1 MATQQLI
8 RLQQINQQAAF
19 MAVVLY
25 RRIRQRRRRRYWIRP
40 WIARRPQ
47 FGDFENLM
55 AELERESQ
63 GDFVAYLRMEPAMF
77 HELVQRLTPRLTKQD
92 SNWRKS
98 LNPGLKIAVTLRY
111 LATGNSYR
119 SLAFAFR
126 VAHNTVSIII
136 REVCGAIVEE
146 YSDEV
151 VKTPSNPDEWRQL
164 SDRFE
169 SRWNFPHTV
178 GAIDGKRVAIRAPK
192 DSGSLYYNYKG
203 FFSIIL
209 PGVVDADYKFIWADI
224 GSNGSVSD
232 CTVFNRSNLKDAL
245 EAGNMGFPPD
255 EPLPQDDEPM
265 PYFLVGDDAFP
276 LRTWLMK
283 PFSTRNL
290 TEAESV

>member
-92 SNWRKS
+92 TNWRKS

-111 LATGNSYR
+111 RWAAASPRHQKLVSEVWKPCFALEPPFYFVRLSEPCCLFESYR
-119 SLAFAFR
+119 QNDFR
-126 VAHNTVSIII
+126 T
-136 REVCGAIVEE
+136 
-146 YSDEV
+146 
-151 VKTPSNPDEWRQL
+151 L
-164 SDRFE
+164 
-169 SRWNFPHTV
+169 
-178 GAIDGKRVAIRAPK
+178 
-192 DSGSLYYNYKG
+192 
-203 FFSIIL
+203 
-209 PGVVDADYKFIWADI
+209 
-224 GSNGSVSD
+224 
-232 CTVFNRSNLKDAL
+232 TVFIVAGAVIVQWFLTPVYSLSATSCRSIADQS
-245 EAGNMGFPPD
+245 PTY
-255 EPLPQDDEPM
+255 Q
-265 PYFLVGDDAFP
+265 
-276 LRTWLMK
+276 
-283 PFSTRNL
+283 
-290 TEAESV
+290 